1 LKIVQ
6 AIGWYFPESLGGTEI
21 YVAALCRAFKRAGHE
36 VLVAA
41 PDPTTERERTYCHDG
56 TTVYRYPIP
65 AQPTRAEAQ
74 GGQTVRGAERFHRWL
89 GIERP
94 DIVHMHTFVTGMG
107 LPELRAAKARGART
121 VVTTHSSSLGFVC
134 ARGTLMQWGEEPCD
148 GVARPGKCAACVL
161 DGRGMPRTFARAIA
175 NVPAAVAQLA
185 ARVPSPIGTAIGM
198 SDVIRRNIE
207 REQELLAT
215 ADRFV
220 VLTEGARQILHANG
234 FANGNVAVNRLGVGV
249 QIDCRHDAHP
259 RPPGRPITV
268 GYVGRFDVI
277 KGVEVLAHAV
287 SQLEPD
293 VPIVVE
299 FRGPVQSAAEQGVR
313 TRLETI
319 AAGDLRVRFADAV
332 PHDQIADVL
341 RGYDALCCP
350 AICFEGGPTVAL
362 EAQAVG
368 TPVIG
373 SRIGGLA
380 EIIEDGLNGRLVT
393 ARDARAL
400 AAVLREI
407 SLDPAGTIDRW
418 RAHAPTPRTMQ
429 QVSDDYLRLYATC

>member
-1 LKIVQ
+1 
-6 AIGWYFPESLGGTEI
+6 
-21 YVAALCRAFKRAGHE
+21 
-36 VLVAA
+36 
-41 PDPTTERERTYCHDG
+41 
-56 TTVYRYPIP
+56 
-65 AQPTRAEAQ
+65 
-74 GGQTVRGAERFHRWL
+74 
-89 GIERP
+89 
-94 DIVHMHTFVTGMG
+94 
-107 LPELRAAKARGART
+107 
-121 VVTTHSSSLGFVC
+121 
-134 ARGTLMQWGEEPCD
+134 
-148 GVARPGKCAACVL
+148 
-161 DGRGMPRTFARAIA
+161 
-175 NVPAAVAQLA
+175 
-185 ARVPSPIGTAIGM
+185 
-198 SDVIRRNIE
+198 
-207 REQELLAT
+207 
-215 ADRFV
+215 
-220 VLTEGARQILHANG
+220 
-234 FANGNVAVNRLGVGV
+234 
-249 QIDCRHDAHP
+249 
-259 RPPGRPITV
+259 
-268 GYVGRFDVI
+268 
-277 KGVEVLAHAV
+277 VLAHAV

-407 SLDPAGTIDRW
+407 SLDPAGTIDRG